1 MPHNEKMAMP
11 FLYRCPTTHLMVQG
25 LMEGEPSTDARGPV
39 AVTCLACGG
48 LHLVDP
54 WAETPPAS
62 EEDEP

>member
-1 MPHNEKMAMP
+1 MP

-25 LMEGEPSTDARGPV
+25 LMEGCPSADARER
-39 AVTCLACGG
+39 VTVSCLACGG

-62 EEDEP
+62 EEGEP